1 MMCNQ
6 CDDLRRIHGNQKVWI
21 VKQDG
26 RSILQMLKPGDAHR
40 AISILKMSNPD
51 SVFEIIETNSA
62 ETRWG

>member
-1 MMCNQ
+1 MCNQ
-6 CDDLRRIHGNQKVWI
+6 CEDMRRIHGSIKLWV

-26 RSILQMLKPGDAHR
+26 RSVYQLMDESQAERAIAILR
-40 AISILKMSNPD
+40 AISPD

>member
-1 MMCNQ
+1 MCNQ
-6 CDDLRRIHGNQKVWI
+6 CEDIRRIHGQMKVFV

-26 RSILQMLKPGDAHR
+26 RSVYQLLDKWQAER
-40 AISILKMSNPD
+40 AVAILKSSSPN